1 MNCILALSQVIVIL
15 NEGAM
20 LTHSCKILCEH
31 TRKKNPSFSG
41 LDSNDSR
48 FINYLG
54 FLWILHR
61 RGKDN
66 LKKNKEKNPF
76 CKGLAVYNINHD
88 NTLLV
93 KDWKYRSITHNKENR
108 NNPSLPPQHNMLR

>member
-20 LTHSCKILCEH
+20 LNHSCKILCEH
-31 TRKKNPSFSG
+31 TRKKTPSFSG

-66 LKKNKEKNPF
+66 LKKNKGKILSA
-76 CKGLAVYNINHD
+76 KDLLYT
-88 NTLLV
+88 TLIMTARY
-93 KDWKYRSITHNKENR
+93 W
-108 NNPSLPPQHNMLR
+108 